1 MMAQRDSSLCEQ
13 VTGQVLC
20 FWVCAIGRQNSYFFD
35 QNVTK
40 TDFDRNRLGV
50 FFFSL
55 SMNNAIISEYF
66 CVKVLVAA
74 VRLFVSNHI

>member
-1 MMAQRDSSLCEQ
+1 MRLG
-13 VTGQVLC
+13 VKIPT
-20 FWVCAIGRQNSYFFD
+20 FFY

-40 TDFDRNRLGV
+40 TDFDRYRLGK
-50 FFFSL
+50 FFFFL